1 VGLGTGGFEIVDNAS
16 SDVYY
21 DPYDEAIHIDPY
33 PVFQRLRDE
42 DPLYYNDRYDF
53 YAVSRFDDVER
64 GLVDRSTF
72 VSCRGDQL
80 EMIQA
85 VTRGDVELPPGTL
98 ILEDPPTHGIHRA
111 LLSRLFTP
119 RQINGLEPKVREF
132 CARHLDEIRDIGKL
146 DFVADLGLELPM
158 RVISMLL
165 GIPESDQEAVRDH
178 YEETMRSEPGE
189 MPETD
194 ATALAGEMFA
204 DYVDWRY
211 AHPSDD
217 VMTQLITTEFED
229 EHGVRRTLTREEVL
243 TYVTVLAG
251 AGNETTNRLFG
262 WMGKLLGEHPDARR
276 ELVHDRTLVRGA
288 IEEILRYEPISQM
301 IARYVSSDA
310 EFHGE
315 KVPEGS
321 ALVMLTGSANRDER
335 VFPNAD
341 RFDIHRP
348 IAHHLGFG
356 YGAHF
361 CLGASL
367 ARLEARVGLEEVL
380 NRFPDWE
387 VDYDNTVFRVISNSA
402 RGWDAMP
409 VVVTS

>member
-1 VGLGTGGFEIVDNAS
+1 L
-16 SDVYY
+16 
-21 DPYDEAIHIDPY
+21 
-33 PVFQRLRDE
+33 
-42 DPLYYNDRYDF
+42 
-53 YAVSRFDDVER
+53 
-64 GLVDRSTF
+64 
-72 VSCRGDQL
+72 
-80 EMIQA
+80 IQA
-85 VTRGDVELPPGTL
+85 VNRGEVELPPGTL
-98 ILEDPPTHGIHRA
+98 IMEDPPSHAIHRA

-119 RQINGLEPKVREF
+119 RQINSLEPKVREF
-132 CARHLDEIRDIGKL
+132 CARHLDQCREAGRL

-189 MPETD
+189 VPSTD
-194 ATALAGEMFA
+194 GSTLAGEMFA
-204 DYVDWRY
+204 EYVDWRY
-211 AHPSDD
+211 AHPAED

-229 EHGVRRTLTREEVL
+229 EHGERRTLTRGEVL
-243 TYVTVLAG
+243 TYITVLAG

-276 ELVHDRTLVRGA
+276 DVVRDRSLVRGA
-288 IEEILRYEPISQM
+288 IEEILRYEPIAQM

-315 KVPEGS
+315 KLPEGS
-321 ALVMLTGSANRDER
+321 VVVMLTGSANRDER
-335 VFPNAD
+335 EFEHAD
-341 RFDIHRP
+341 QFDIHRR

-356 YGAHF
+356 YGSHF

-387 VDYDNTVFRVISNSA
+387 VDYDNTRFRLISNSA
-402 RGWDAMP
+402 RGWEAMP
-409 VVVTS
+409 VVLPA